1 MTGLSRSLFQVFNR
15 RWAIHGQV
23 STQPGLHVGP
33 GTRIWS
39 PTGLEIGSNVYL
51 GKRCTVEVDGR
62 IGSGTLI
69 ANNVGIVGR
78 RDHDHHQVGVPIRQ
92 ARWCGDGDGAYLC
105 TRVDIGDDVW
115 IGYGAVVLA
124 PVTIGRGAIVAAG
137 AIVTS
142 DVAAYEIV
150 AGNPAS
156 SIGRRFDNE
165 QIKRHELEL
174 ERLKSS

>member
-1 MTGLSRSLFQVFNR
+1 
-15 RWAIHGQV
+15 
-23 STQPGLHVGP
+23 
-33 GTRIWS
+33 
-39 PTGLEIGSNVYL
+39 LEIGSNVYL

-78 RDHDHHQVGVPIRQ
+78 RDHDHRQVGVPIRL
-92 ARWCGDGDGAYLC
+92 AHWCGDGDGAYLR
-105 TRVDIGDDVW
+105 TQVDIGDDVW

-156 SIGRRFDNE
+156 RIGRRFDNE

-174 ERLKSS
+174 ERLKSF